1 MGDVVSWSQQ
11 PALDRY
17 SARRIVETA
26 DDAVLPS
33 LIKVLGL
40 AVLSLVPAGQPVLWR
55 RCEVSFEQQGAPG
68 VAGETQR
75 EKEREREEAYRPVP
89 APVDQGGDQGGSHW
103 RFSSLGKVVVGG
115 GECVRKER
123 GRDGSVRRRE
133 IG

>member
-40 AVLSLVPAGQPVLWR
+40 AVLSLVPAGQPVLGR
-55 RCEVSFEQQGAPG
+55 RCEVSFEQQGARARG
-68 VAGETQR
+68 CRRDT
-75 EKEREREEAYRPVP
+75 ERERAR
-89 APVDQGGDQGGSHW
+89 ARGG
-103 RFSSLGKVVVGG
+103 
-115 GECVRKER
+115 
-123 GRDGSVRRRE
+123 
-133 IG
+133 I